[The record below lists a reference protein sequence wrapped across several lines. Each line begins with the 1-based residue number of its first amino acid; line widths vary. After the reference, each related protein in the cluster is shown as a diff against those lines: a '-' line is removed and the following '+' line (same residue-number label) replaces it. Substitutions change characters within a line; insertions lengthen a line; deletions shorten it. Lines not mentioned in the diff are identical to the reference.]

1 MTNVCP
7 GNCHNFIS
15 WVWRNQCSEVV
26 CIFLIKDR
34 SFRRCPL
41 MSRYVKVLHSGQFS
55 VMSGNHFVWG
65 IVFLALIHLH
75 FERLSWSLVH
85 GDEISGSS
93 GKEELRG
100 TCCGISSPPGSVC
113 DQKKGQGG
121 WPLPRF
127 PCFISSVPLSSL
139 GGPGLGGTAIFLPP
153 PADGRECQWEAPLCP
168 HPPFTL
174 WQWEG
179 KVQSAERRTT

>member
-1 MTNVCP
+1 MRLSAFFDQRPLCPQMSPHVPICESSSLRAVFSNVWKSLCM
-7 GNCHNFIS
+7 GH
-15 WVWRNQCSEVV
+15 R
-26 CIFLIKDR
+26 
-34 SFRRCPL
+34 
-41 MSRYVKVLHSGQFS
+41 
-55 VMSGNHFVWG
+55 
-65 IVFLALIHLH
+65 FLALIHLH

-100 TCCGISSPPGSVC
+100 TCRGISGPPGSVC

-153 PADGRECQWEAPLCP
+153 PADGRECWWGTPLCP
-168 HPPFTL
+168 QLPFTL

-179 KVQSAERRTT
+179 KVQSAEQLRSYVASGFWVSAVLIPPYRHL